1 MYSKALVQILELRGG
16 VMSDY
21 LVHLEGAGLFHD
33 FEVGDIAVD
42 YRNKYVV
49 LQLKSP
55 SLPVLVYE
63 LKLFGVRHFHVG
75 MEEPWGKGSYVVGT
89 DIEQKGSVRSME
101 MQLNS
106 GDLVTAIFERA
117 EFDGVK

>member
-1 MYSKALVQILELRGG
+1 
-16 VMSDY
+16 MSDH

-33 FEVGDIAVD
+33 FELGDIAVD

-63 LKLFGVRHFHVG
+63 LKLFGVRRFQVG

-89 DIEQKGSVRSME
+89 DIEREGLVSSME

-117 EFDGVK
+117 EFDSAK

>member
-1 MYSKALVQILELRGG
+1 MFDRLMQ
-16 VMSDY
+16 
-21 LVHLEGAGLFHD
+21 LEGAGLFHD

-117 EFDGVK
+117 EFDGEK

>member
-1 MYSKALVQILELRGG
+1 
-16 VMSDY
+16 MSDR

-33 FEVGDIAVD
+33 FELGDITVD
-42 YRNKYVV
+42 YRNKRVV

-55 SLPVLVYE
+55 SLPMPVHE
-63 LKLFGVRHFHVG
+63 LKLFGVQRFQVG
-75 MEEPWGKGSYVVGT
+75 MEEPWGKGNYVVGT
-89 DIEQKGSVRSME
+89 DIEQEGSTRSMK

-117 EFDGVK
+117 EFDSAK

>member
-1 MYSKALVQILELRGG
+1 MPDRLMQ
-16 VMSDY
+16 
-21 LVHLEGAGLFHD
+21 LEGAGLFHD
-33 FEVGDIAVD
+33 FELGDITVD
-42 YRNKYVV
+42 YRNKQVM

-63 LKLFGVRHFHVG
+63 LKLFGVQRFQVG
-75 MEEPWGKGSYVVGT
+75 MEEPWGKGNYVVGT
-89 DIEQKGSVRSME
+89 DIEREGSVSSME

-117 EFDGVK
+117 EFDSAK

>member
-1 MYSKALVQILELRGG
+1 
-16 VMSDY
+16 MSDR

-33 FEVGDIAVD
+33 FELRDITVD
-42 YRNKYVV
+42 YRNKRVV

-55 SLPVLVYE
+55 SLPMLVHE
-63 LKLFGVRHFHVG
+63 LKLFGVQRFQAG
-75 MEEPWGKGSYVVGT
+75 MEEPWGKGIYVVET
-89 DIEQKGSVRSME
+89 AIEQEGSTRSME

-117 EFDGVK
+117 EFDSAK

>member
-1 MYSKALVQILELRGG
+1 MFDRLMQ
-16 VMSDY
+16 
-21 LVHLEGAGLFHD
+21 LEGAGLFHD

-63 LKLFGVRHFHVG
+63 LKLFGVRRFHVE
-75 MEEPWGKGSYVVGT
+75 MEEPWGKGNYVVGT
-89 DIEQKGSVRSME
+89 DIEREGLVSSME

-106 GDLVTAIFERA
+106 GDLVTVIFERA
-117 EFDGVK
+117 EFDSAK